1 MPTSTAPARRRS
13 RCTSFRLSAFEIH
26 LAPPPPCAP
35 ATLPS
40 ILCAHFNVTQD
51 RPVAANFIKGALSRR
66 ASVWHSPVSTL
77 IPAPRSCS
85 IPLPL
90 ECPDGSGGAPATL
103 LRPAEIIAGTH
114 GPVLPW

>member
-13 RCTSFRLSAFEIH
+13 RCTSFRLSSFEIH
-26 LAPPPPCAP
+26 LAPSPPCAQ

-40 ILCAHFNVTQD
+40 ILCAHFNVTQH

-77 IPAPRSCS
+77 IPAPLSCS
-85 IPLPL
+85 IPFPL
-90 ECPDGSGGAPATL
+90 ERRDGPTVATPTL
-103 LRPAEIIAGTH
+103 LRRED
-114 GPVLPW
+114 